1 MVQNRKIQDMKKSFW
16 QNMIRYRVMIFM
28 SLPAIV
34 LVFIFNY
41 IPMYGVIIAFKDYSI
56 SKGTWG
62 SPWVGLEHFRDFFD
76 NPFAVRT
83 IKNSF
88 VLGILAFV
96 ISFPAPIILA
106 LLINEVHHEKF
117 KRITQTISY
126 LPHFI
131 STVIII
137 GILKRLSSIHGGL
150 FNEIVQWFG
159 MEPIIFF
166 EEPGWFRPLY
176 IGSGIWQG
184 IGWGT
189 IIYLA
194 AIAGCSPTLYEAAI
208 IDGANR
214 LQRVLHITI
223 PTILPT
229 VSILLILSIGGVM
242 GSDFEKIILMY
253 SPSTY
258 STADVIATYTY
269 RSGIVE
275 ARYSFSAAVGLFN
288 TAVGFVL
295 VYSANRISRKISG
308 NSLW

>member
-1 MVQNRKIQDMKKSFW
+1 MERLEIRKRSFLD
-16 QNMIRYRVMIFM
+16 NLIRYRVMIFM
-28 SLPAIV
+28 ALPGVI
-34 LVFIFNY
+34 LVFIFSY
-41 IPMYGVIIAFKDYSI
+41 IPMYGVIIAFKEYSI

-62 SPWVGLEHFRDFFD
+62 SPWVGLEHFRDFFS

-96 ISFPAPIILA
+96 FSFPAPIILA
-106 LLINEVHHEKF
+106 LLINEIPFAGF
-117 KRITQTISY
+117 KRVTQTISY

-137 GILKRLSSIHGGL
+137 GILKRLTSIQGGL
-150 FNEIVQWFG
+150 FNQIVESFG
-159 MEPIIFF
+159 LEPIIFF
-166 EEPGWFRPLY
+166 EEPGWFRSLY

-184 IGWGT
+184 VGWGT

-214 LQRVLHITI
+214 FQRALHITI

-253 SPSTY
+253 SPSTF

-269 RSGIVE
+269 RSGIVQ
-275 ARYSFSAAVGLFN
+275 AKYSFSAAVGLFN

>member
-1 MVQNRKIQDMKKSFW
+1 MERLEIRKRSFLD
-16 QNMIRYRVMIFM
+16 NLIRYRVMIFM
-28 SLPAIV
+28 ALPGVI
-34 LVFIFNY
+34 LVFIFSY
-41 IPMYGVIIAFKDYSI
+41 IPMYGVIIAFKEYSI

-62 SPWVGLEHFRDFFD
+62 SPWVGLEHFRDFFS

-83 IKNSF
+83 TKNSF

-96 ISFPAPIILA
+96 FSFPAPIILA
-106 LLINEVHHEKF
+106 LLINEIPFAGF
-117 KRITQTISY
+117 KRVTQTISY

-137 GILKRLSSIHGGL
+137 GILKRLTSIQGGL
-150 FNEIVQWFG
+150 FNQIVESFG
-159 MEPIIFF
+159 LEPIIFF
-166 EEPGWFRPLY
+166 EEPGWFRTLY

-184 IGWGT
+184 VGWGT

-214 LQRVLHITI
+214 FQRALHITI

-253 SPSTY
+253 SPSTF

-269 RSGIVE
+269 RSGIVQ
-275 ARYSFSAAVGLFN
+275 AKYSFSAAVGLFN

>member
-1 MVQNRKIQDMKKSFW
+1 MERLEIRKRSFLD
-16 QNMIRYRVMIFM
+16 NLIRYRVMIFM
-28 SLPAIV
+28 ALPGVI
-34 LVFIFNY
+34 LVFIFSY
-41 IPMYGVIIAFKDYSI
+41 IPMYGVIIAFKEYSI

-62 SPWVGLEHFRDFFD
+62 SPWVGLEHFRDFFS

-96 ISFPAPIILA
+96 FSFPAPIILA
-106 LLINEVHHEKF
+106 LLINEIPFAGF
-117 KRITQTISY
+117 KRVTQTISY

-137 GILKRLSSIHGGL
+137 GILKRLTSIQGGL
-150 FNEIVQWFG
+150 FNQIVESFG
-159 MEPIIFF
+159 LEPIIFF
-166 EEPGWFRPLY
+166 EEPGWFRTLY

-184 IGWGT
+184 VGWGT

-214 LQRVLHITI
+214 FQRALYITI

-269 RSGIVE
+269 RSGIVQ
-275 ARYSFSAAVGLFN
+275 AKYSFSAAVGLFN

-295 VYSANRISRKISG
+295 VYTANRISRKISG

>member
-1 MVQNRKIQDMKKSFW
+1 MERLEIQKRSFLD
-16 QNMIRYRVMIFM
+16 NLIRYRVMIFM
-28 SLPAIV
+28 ALPGVI
-34 LVFIFNY
+34 LVFIFSY
-41 IPMYGVIIAFKDYSI
+41 IPMYGVIIAFKEYSI

-62 SPWVGLEHFRDFFD
+62 SPWVGLEHFRDFFS

-96 ISFPAPIILA
+96 FSFPAPIILA
-106 LLINEVHHEKF
+106 LLINEIPFAGF
-117 KRITQTISY
+117 KRVTQTISY

-137 GILKRLSSIHGGL
+137 GILKRLTSIQGGL
-150 FNEIVQWFG
+150 FNQIVESFG
-159 MEPIIFF
+159 LEPIIFF
-166 EEPGWFRPLY
+166 EEPGWFRSLY

-184 IGWGT
+184 VGWGT

-214 LQRVLHITI
+214 FQRALYITI

-269 RSGIVE
+269 RSGIVQ
-275 ARYSFSAAVGLFN
+275 AKYSFSAAVGLFN

-295 VYSANRISRKISG
+295 VYTANRISRKISG

>member
-1 MVQNRKIQDMKKSFW
+1 MKKSFW

-269 RSGIVE
+269 RAGIVE

>member
-1 MVQNRKIQDMKKSFW
+1 MKKSFW

-150 FNEIVQWFG
+150 FNEIVEWFG

-184 IGWGT
+184 VGWGT

-269 RSGIVE
+269 RAGIVE